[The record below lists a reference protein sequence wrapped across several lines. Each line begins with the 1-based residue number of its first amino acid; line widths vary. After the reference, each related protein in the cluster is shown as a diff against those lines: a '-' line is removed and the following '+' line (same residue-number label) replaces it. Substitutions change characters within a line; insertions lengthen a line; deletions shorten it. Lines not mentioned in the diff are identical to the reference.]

1 MVSHLRAGTLLCEAL
16 AAAGLLECDWA
27 VAVDLKNGD
36 PQFPG
41 SVSNLRQSA
50 RGDRPTIH
58 HSILKPMSTFTLY
71 AKNLRA
77 LRSLEWSPRG
87 VSLLVGANGAGK
99 STVLQALKFL
109 RLAVHRD
116 PAEAVNLA
124 FGGYFD
130 LKNRVAAEHEPIEIG
145 IRIGNLDLC
154 LRLVSVQG
162 LTISAEATLHDGVTE
177 LFRGDTG
184 GSHLSFLSPL
194 DPVVPDFISTIIKM
208 GIFHDPDICS
218 LRGGSNI
225 AHTQVLDSRGT
236 NAITMLRGWFQRRP
250 DRWRYDFVLTGL
262 RAAFPRLIADL
273 DFVEAGNTIAAQ
285 IYRPGSEMPAHLGSE
300 ANGVL
305 ALLVLLCD
313 LAATEQGG
321 IVAIDEPENS
331 LHPYAIRLFVRLAD
345 QLARRNDL
353 TVVFTTH
360 SPVLLDAFN
369 DKPEQVYVLD
379 GMTEPAPVRLSELKN
394 PEWLRQ
400 FRLGELYAD
409 DGIVSN
415 DDESGCG

>member
-1 MVSHLRAGTLLCEAL
+1 LS
-16 AAAGLLECDWA
+16 
-27 VAVDLKNGD
+27 
-36 PQFPG
+36 
-41 SVSNLRQSA
+41 QSA
-50 RGDRPTIH
+50 SADSPTIH

-77 LRSLEWSPRG
+77 LRFLEWSPSG

-99 STVLQALKFL
+99 STALQALKFL
-109 RLAVHRD
+109 RLAVDRD

-130 LKNRVAAEHEPIEIG
+130 LKSRIAAEHEPIEIG
-145 IRIGNLDLC
+145 IRIGNLDLR
-154 LRLVSVQG
+154 LRLVSALG
-162 LTISAEATLHDGVTE
+162 LTISAEAALHDGATE
-177 LFRGDTG
+177 LFRGAYFG
-184 GSHLSFLSPL
+184 AGRSQLPYLMPL
-194 DPVVPDFISTIIKM
+194 DPAFADFIGTILKM
-208 GIFHDPDICS
+208 GIFHDPDIYS
-218 LRGGSNI
+218 LRGGSNV

-236 NAITMLRGWFQRRP
+236 NAVTMLRGWFQRRP

-262 RAAFPRLIADL
+262 RAAFPKLIADL

-285 IYRPGSEMPAHLGSE
+285 VYRPDSEMPAHLGSE

-305 ALLVLLCD
+305 AMLVLLCD
-313 LAATEQGG
+313 LAAAEKGG

-331 LHPYAIRLFVRLAD
+331 LHPYAIRLLVRLAD

-353 TVVFTTH
+353 TVVLTTH

-369 DKPEQVYVLD
+369 DTPEQVYVLD
-379 GMTEPAPVRLSELKN
+379 GTTDPAPIRLSELKN

-415 DDESGCG
+415 DDEDGRG

>member
-1 MVSHLRAGTLLCEAL
+1 
-16 AAAGLLECDWA
+16 
-27 VAVDLKNGD
+27 
-36 PQFPG
+36 
-41 SVSNLRQSA
+41 
-50 RGDRPTIH
+50 
-58 HSILKPMSTFTLY
+58 MSTFTLY

-77 LRSLEWSPRG
+77 LRSLEWSPSG

-99 STVLQALKFL
+99 STALQALKFL
-109 RLAVHRD
+109 RLAVDRD
-116 PAEAVNLA
+116 AAEAVNLA

-130 LKNRVAAEHEPIEIG
+130 LRNRVAAEHAWIEIG
-145 IRIGNLDLC
+145 IRIGNLDLR

-162 LTISAEATLHDGVTE
+162 LTKSGEMTLHDGPTE
-177 LFRGDTG
+177 LFRGAAG
-184 GSHLSFLSPL
+184 RSQIAFLSPL
-194 DPVVPDFISTIIKM
+194 DPAVAAFMNTILKM
-208 GIFHDPDICS
+208 GIFHDPDISS

-262 RAAFPRLIADL
+262 RAAFPKLITDL

-285 IYRPGSEMPAHLGSE
+285 VYRPGSEMPAHLGSE

-305 ALLVLLCD
+305 TMLVLLCD
-313 LAATEQGG
+313 LAAAEKGG

-353 TVVFTTH
+353 TVVLTTH

-369 DKPEQVYVLD
+369 DTPEQIYVLD
-379 GMTEPAPVRLSELKN
+379 GMTEPAPVRLSEFKN

-415 DDESGCG
+415 DDENVRG